1 MPYKKEQL
9 SWRRIRLSLI
19 IDTRDKRGD
28 ATLLTLHYNVARVI
42 YRIAMHM
49 IALRVQFSRLT
60 AILPLTV
67 LFQAISIKYLR
78 GEIIFSADK

>member
-9 SWRRIRLSLI
+9 SWRRIHLSLM
-19 IDTRDKRGD
+19 IDTRNSD
-28 ATLLTLHYNVARVI
+28 ATLLTLHYDVARVI

-49 IALRVQFSRLT
+49 IASRVQFSRLA